1 MLVFNQMT
9 LVWWDT
15 DLIQDWGPDLELDQT
30 QGEKVS
36 LKVVLLK
43 SQNNLILVM
52 NVKWATVQL
61 GTKEEIE
68 FSNVAFYQ
76 YILGEIQ
83 ILNHASI
90 SEAKWPTRMHFMKRI
105 SKLYQK
111 LGFNKSKEL
120 YKETLNAIENGEFTW
135 CKIYE
140 IERLENI
147 NIR

>member
-1 MLVFNQMT
+1 
-9 LVWWDT
+9 
-15 DLIQDWGPDLELDQT
+15 
-30 QGEKVS
+30 
-36 LKVVLLK
+36 
-43 SQNNLILVM
+43 M

-61 GTKEEIE
+61 GTKKEIK
-68 FSNVAFYQ
+68 FSNMAFDQ

-90 SEAKWPTRMHFMKRI
+90 SEAKWSTRMHFMKII

-120 YKETLNAIENGEFTW
+120 YRKTLNSIEKGEFTW

-140 IERLENI
+140 IERLENK
-147 NIR
+147 IRFNNMKVDDRSTDDSCLNVGTTSTG